1 LYACQSQRLLWSDGL
16 GLAGATPLM
25 MAAKSGAE
33 DSAELLLEAGAE
45 INAKAGSALYGMT
58 ALYMAAQENRL
69 DVVKK
74 LVEYGAKVTQR
85 LDDYRVTPLGVAAE
99 RGASQ
104 IARHCVC
111 TSWSLSVLTLQ

>member
-1 LYACQSQRLLWSDGL
+1 MAQRPAL
-16 GLAGATPLM
+16 
-25 MAAKSGAE
+25 SGAPSPSRYARTASPSPLASPGRASPQTLAAT
-33 DSAELLLEAGAE
+33 DYYQAR
-45 INAKAGSALYGMT
+45 MT
-58 ALYMAAQENRL
+58 FCS
-69 DVVKK
+69 VVKK

-111 TSWSLSVLTLQ
+111 TSWSLCVDTPVTPALDTEHCTAGH